1 MLKILR
7 IINRLN
13 LGGPT
18 YNAAYLSK
26 YLEAD
31 YETKLLA
38 GKIDKQEASSRFIMD
53 SLDVK
58 VHTIRSMHR
67 NIHLYN
73 DWLAYREIKNIIRTF
88 KPDIIH
94 THAAKAGALGRL
106 AAYRLHVPVIIHTFH
121 GHVFH
126 HYFNSIKTLFFL
138 KIERFLAHKSQALIA
153 LSKQQKDELVNI
165 YKIAPAEKFKI
176 IPLGFDLHKFKEN
189 SDIKRRNFRKR
200 FGITR
205 DDVAIGIVGRFVP
218 IKNHRLFLFAISK
231 IAEEQ
236 RKHLRIFIVGDGETM
251 NLLTDYCTQLNL
263 DYTLGN
269 PPDRQ
274 SMITFTSWIT
284 VVDELMAG
292 MDIIALSSDNEGTPV
307 SLIEAQAAGKPIV
320 STCVGGVADI
330 VVEGRNALLS
340 MPNDAEAFAA
350 NISAMIKHLQT
361 FTNEAIKRVE
371 LVHKLYDYH
380 RLVEDMSVLYKSL
393 LQEASDS

>member
-1 MLKILR
+1 
-7 IINRLN
+7 

-126 HYFNSIKTLFFL
+126 HYFNSIKTLFF
-138 KIERFLAHKSQALIA
+138 
-153 LSKQQKDELVNI
+153 
-165 YKIAPAEKFKI
+165 
-176 IPLGFDLHKFKEN
+176 
-189 SDIKRRNFRKR
+189 
-200 FGITR
+200 
-205 DDVAIGIVGRFVP
+205 
-218 IKNHRLFLFAISK
+218 
-231 IAEEQ
+231 
-236 RKHLRIFIVGDGETM
+236 
-251 NLLTDYCTQLNL
+251 
-263 DYTLGN
+263 
-269 PPDRQ
+269 
-274 SMITFTSWIT
+274 
-284 VVDELMAG
+284 
-292 MDIIALSSDNEGTPV
+292 
-307 SLIEAQAAGKPIV
+307 
-320 STCVGGVADI
+320 
-330 VVEGRNALLS
+330 
-340 MPNDAEAFAA
+340 
-350 NISAMIKHLQT
+350 
-361 FTNEAIKRVE
+361 
-371 LVHKLYDYH
+371 
-380 RLVEDMSVLYKSL
+380 
-393 LQEASDS
+393 